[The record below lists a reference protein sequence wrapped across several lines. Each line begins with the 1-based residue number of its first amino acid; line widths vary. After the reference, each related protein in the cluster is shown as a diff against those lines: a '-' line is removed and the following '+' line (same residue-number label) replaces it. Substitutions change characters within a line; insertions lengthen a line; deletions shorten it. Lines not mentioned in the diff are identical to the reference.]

1 MLIILGGLPG
11 SGKTTVARALAR
23 RLGAVH
29 VRVDTIEHAIRASG
43 DPSRDIGPAGYFVAY
58 GVAEDNL
65 TLGSVVIADSVN
77 PLEITRDAWL
87 AVAARSGV
95 TAVEIEVI
103 CSDKIEHRHRVETR
117 KTDVEGL
124 IKPTWQQVVDR
135 VYDDWGNRPITVDT
149 AAKDPQEIVD
159 SLIVRLGIDR
169 PLPI

>member
-29 VRVDTIEHAIRASG
+29 VRVDTIEQAIRASG
-43 DPSRDIGPAGYFVAY
+43 DPSIDIGPAGYVVAY

-103 CSDKIEHRHRVETR
+103 CSDKIEHRQRVETR

-149 AAKDPQEIVD
+149 AAKDTQEIVD
-159 SLIVRLGIDR
+159 ALIVRLGIDR